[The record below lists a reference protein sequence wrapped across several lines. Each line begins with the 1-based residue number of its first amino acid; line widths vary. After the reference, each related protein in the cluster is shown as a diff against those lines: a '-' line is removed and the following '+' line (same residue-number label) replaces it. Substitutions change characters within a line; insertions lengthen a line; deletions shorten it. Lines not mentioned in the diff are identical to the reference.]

1 MDEREI
7 FDSQAISLA
16 QIMTWGEG
24 NEEVW
29 KPDELG
35 AIFKHQLSAPLQVDF
50 SNLSHPRMRRVQSL
64 CLAVSPP
71 IKTFADL
78 LHHSHPPVEL
88 LEMTREFAKMCRS
101 HAESRLPD
109 EIATML
115 YSLSIA
121 VALTKCNRRI
131 TKLDRQGLR
140 YTFDWAL
147 GQSWLDSS
155 TRELLEHGSQ
165 AIDREG
171 PSADV

>member
-1 MDEREI
+1 MNDREI

-16 QIMTWGEG
+16 QIMTWGES

-50 SNLSHPRMRRVQSL
+50 SNLSHPHMRRIQSL
-64 CLAVSPP
+64 CLTASPP
-71 IKTFADL
+71 IESFADL
-78 LHHSHPPVEL
+78 LHHPRPPVEL
-88 LEMTREFAKMCRS
+88 LEMTKEFAKICRS
-101 HAESRLPD
+101 HAECRLPD

-115 YSLSIA
+115 YTLSIA

-131 TKLDRQGLR
+131 TKLDRQGLG
-140 YTFDWAL
+140 YTFGWAL
-147 GQSWLDSS
+147 SQSWLDPS

-171 PSADV
+171 PAADV

>member
-16 QIMTWGEG
+16 QIMTWGDS
-24 NEEVW
+24 NDDVW

-35 AIFKHQLSAPLQVDF
+35 AMFEHQLSAPLEVDF
-50 SNLSHPRMRRVQSL
+50 SNLSHPHMRRVQSL
-64 CLAVSPP
+64 CAAAIPP
-71 IKTFADL
+71 INSFADL
-78 LHHSHPPVEL
+78 LHHPHPPVEL
-88 LEMTREFAKMCRS
+88 LEMTKEFAKICRS
-101 HAESRLPD
+101 HDECRLPD
-109 EIATML
+109 EIATVL
-115 YSLSIA
+115 YALSIA

-147 GQSWLDSS
+147 GQSWLDPS

-165 AIDREG
+165 AINREG
-171 PSADV
+171 PATDV